1 MDVCITLV
9 VDLDLSGTKDPTAL
23 CQAEVWKVSGLSK
36 LGNIFL
42 NPTWTSSAFRDKTR
56 PTISIPGGPT
66 KDFFE
71 LEFIDERKSSI

>member
-9 VDLDLSGTKDPTAL
+9 VDLDLSGTNDPQPCARRKFERFL
-23 CQAEVWKVSGLSK
+23 ALSK

-71 LEFIDERKSSI
+71 LEFFDERKSSI